1 MSTSQRVVKNTLFLY
16 VRTIVSLLVSVFTTR
31 ILLGTLGASD
41 YGLYNVVGGSI
52 AMLGFISA
60 SMSGVIQR
68 YLSHAEGSG
77 DERRIQLIFNNA
89 LIVHY
94 ILAVVTIILLG
105 TAALFFFNGVLNIP
119 TGKETEAAIIY
130 GCMMASTVFSIT
142 IVPYDAEI
150 NAHENML
157 FYSILGIIDVMLK
170 LLIAIVIL
178 YRDNEKL
185 VFYAILM
192 AAESFLLRFITQQ
205 YCRKHYEEC
214 RKVQMCHYYDK
225 ATIKEMTSFAGWN
238 MTNTATGMIS
248 LFGMNIVINH
258 YFGTELNA
266 ALGIATQL
274 SGVLMGVSM
283 NMIKAVT
290 PVLVK
295 SEGRNQRDRMLEISY
310 VGCKFSYLLFAFVGV
325 PVLVF
330 LPYILNLWLH
340 NVPEWTVAFCS
351 ILLVLT
357 LVDQLTVLLYQSIMA
372 DGHIKVYNVLRSITN
387 LMPILIS
394 IIMFSLGDF
403 SPTWILINWLIWK
416 GSIGGIVNLIVASK
430 NLGLSVSLFFKRVI
444 VKGMTV
450 TVVVALVACMVKESA
465 DYLLLSELWGILT
478 VFLLSLPL
486 YWRVAFTQLERT
498 IFYIMFSKVLRR
510 V

>member
-52 AMLGFISA
+52 AMLGFIST

-205 YCRKHYEEC
+205 YCRKYYEEC

-340 NVPEWTVAFCS
+340 NVPECS
-351 ILLVLT
+351 ILFNSA
-357 LVDQLTVLLYQSIMA
+357 SINF
-372 DGHIKVYNVLRSITN
+372 G
-387 LMPILIS
+387 
-394 IIMFSLGDF
+394 
-403 SPTWILINWLIWK
+403 
-416 GSIGGIVNLIVASK
+416 
-430 NLGLSVSLFFKRVI
+430 
-444 VKGMTV
+444 
-450 TVVVALVACMVKESA
+450 
-465 DYLLLSELWGILT
+465 
-478 VFLLSLPL
+478 
-486 YWRVAFTQLERT
+486 
-498 IFYIMFSKVLRR
+498 
-510 V
+510 